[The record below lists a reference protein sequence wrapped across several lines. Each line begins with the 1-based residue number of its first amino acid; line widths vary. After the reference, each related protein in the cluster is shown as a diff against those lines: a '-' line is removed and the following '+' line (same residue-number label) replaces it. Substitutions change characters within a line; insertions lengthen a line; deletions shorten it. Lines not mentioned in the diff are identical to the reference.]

1 MDLIISAMF
10 GAEVVLIYY
19 LYRMWKKQR
28 VLEVAVALL
37 ILERQKDGKS
47 VRNNSILHGWKVPK
61 RKEPVHKGGDESRDL
76 ASAKEES

>member
-19 LYRMWKKQR
+19 LHRMWKKQR

-37 ILERQKDGKS
+37 ILERQKNESD
-47 VRNNSILHGWKVPK
+47 NSRLHSTK
-61 RKEPVHKGGDESRDL
+61 RDNDKKPLREDRDESRDL
-76 ASAKEES
+76 ASAKE

>member
-1 MDLIISAMF
+1 MDFIISAMF

-19 LYRMWKKQR
+19 LYRMWNKQR

-37 ILERQKDGKS
+37 ILERQKNESDNSRLHSSKG
-47 VRNNSILHGWKVPK
+47 NNDKKPM
-61 RKEPVHKGGDESRDL
+61 RKNRDESRDL